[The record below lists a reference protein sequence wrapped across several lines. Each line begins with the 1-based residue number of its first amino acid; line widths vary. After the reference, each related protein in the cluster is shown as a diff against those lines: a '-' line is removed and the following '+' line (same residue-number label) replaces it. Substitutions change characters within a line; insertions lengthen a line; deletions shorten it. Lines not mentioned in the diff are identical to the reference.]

1 MSIAL
6 IKKKRLKQFLK
17 RRKGLLLTLVIWA
30 AIIFVLFFFPA
41 TKITWDRLINLLS
54 ERQPP
59 AWMLPEGGSI
69 DVHQTKLYKYQAL
82 TQFKIKLNTAGEDLL
97 RLANINSPK
106 TASGEYEW
114 SKFKTDLATAGNT
127 FVDFWGTSVI
137 TVGDETLIVSSQA
150 DSPPINVND
159 RVLRWQKEIEAS
171 AKKYSLEPALIAAV
185 MEQESGG
192 DPVAGSPVGAIGLM
206 QLMPATA
213 KMLGVNPY
221 DPAQNIDGGA
231 HYLQLQ
237 LQAFGNVKAAL
248 AAYNAGPG
256 RVENRTWV
264 TLPETVNYVKRVP
277 RLISKY
283 ERIWTEHQQ
292 VQGQAQTQNVKKP

>member
-6 IKKKRLKQFLK
+6 IKNKRLKQFLK

-69 DVHQTKLYKYQAL
+69 DVHQTKLYKYQKL

-97 RLANINSPK
+97 RLANINSPN
-106 TASGEYEW
+106 TNSSQTGW
-114 SKFKTDLATAGNT
+114 SKFQTDIAAAGNT

-137 TVGDETLIVSSQA
+137 MYQDQTIIIGEGSI
-150 DSPPINVND
+150 PINLND
-159 RVLRWQKEIEAS
+159 RVLRWQKEIEAAA
-171 AKKYSLEPALIAAV
+171 AKYKLEPALIAAV
-185 MEQESGG
+185 IEQESGG
-192 DPVAGSPVGAIGLM
+192 DSTAASPVGAIGLM

-213 KMLGVNPY
+213 KLMGVNPY

-231 HYLQLQ
+231 HYLQIQ
-237 LQAFGNVKAAL
+237 LQAFGNVKGAL

-256 RVENRTWV
+256 RVENSTWV
-264 TLPETVNYVKRVP
+264 TLPETMNYVERVP
-277 RLISKY
+277 RLMSKY
-283 ERIWTEHQQ
+283 ERIWFEHQQ
-292 VQGQAQTQNVKKP
+292 VQGQAQTQTQNVKKP

>member
-1 MSIAL
+1 MAIGLAQ
-6 IKKKRLKQFLK
+6 KKKLKQFVK
-17 RRKGLLLTLVIWA
+17 RRKGLLLNLGIWA
-30 AIIFVLFFFPA
+30 AILYLLFFLPA

-54 ERQPP
+54 ERHPP

-82 TQFKIKLNTAGEDLL
+82 TQFKIKLNTAGKDLL
-97 RLANINSPK
+97 K
-106 TASGEYEW
+106 TEW
-114 SKFKTDLATAGNT
+114 SKFNTDIALAGNI

-137 TVGDETLIVSSQA
+137 TVGDETLIVSAQP
-150 DSPPINVND
+150 DSPPINLND
-159 RVLRWQKEIEAS
+159 RVLRWQKDIEAS

-231 HYLQLQ
+231 HYLQMQ
-237 LQAFGNVKAAL
+237 LRAFGSVQAAL

-256 RVENRTWV
+256 RVEDRTWV
-264 TLPETVNYVKRVP
+264 NLPETMNYVERVP
-277 RLISKY
+277 RLVSKY
-283 ERIWTEHQQ
+283 ERIWNEHQQ
-292 VQGQAQTQNVKKP
+292 VQGQAQTQTVKKP

>member
-1 MSIAL
+1 IFSLRWHMAIGLAQ
-6 IKKKRLKQFLK
+6 KKKLKQFVK
-17 RRKGLLLTLVIWA
+17 RRKGLLLNLGIWA
-30 AIIFVLFFFPA
+30 AILYLLFFLPA

-54 ERQPP
+54 ERHPP

-82 TQFKIKLNTAGEDLL
+82 TQFKIKLNTAGKDLL
-97 RLANINSPK
+97 K
-106 TASGEYEW
+106 TEW
-114 SKFKTDLATAGNT
+114 SKFNTDIALAGNI

-137 TVGDETLIVSSQA
+137 TVGDETLIVSAQP
-150 DSPPINVND
+150 DSPPINLND
-159 RVLRWQKEIEAS
+159 RVLRWQKDIEAS

-231 HYLQLQ
+231 HYLQMQ
-237 LQAFGNVKAAL
+237 LRAFGSVQAAL

-256 RVENRTWV
+256 RVEDRTWV
-264 TLPETVNYVKRVP
+264 NLPETMNYVERVP
-277 RLISKY
+277 RLVSKY
-283 ERIWTEHQQ
+283 ERIWNEHQQ
-292 VQGQAQTQNVKKP
+292 VQGQAQTQTVKKP